1 MVMIEDKIYDCIVIG
16 GGHAGIEAANAS
28 AVLGAKT
35 LLITIRFDT
44 IGELSCNPSIGG
56 IGKGQLTREID
67 ALGGVMGLAIDKTG
81 IQFRLLNRS
90 KGPAVQ
96 SPRAQADKIAYK
108 KFTQDY
114 LSSLENLE
122 IVEGNAAEILTENNQ
137 VCGVKTTDGRKFR
150 GKSAVIT
157 AGTFLRGLMHI
168 GEERIPGG
176 RRGEPPANDLSDNLR
191 ALGLTVERLKTG
203 TPVRVDAST
212 VDYTKTERQEGDEFP
227 QPFSFMNDK
236 IEQEQVPCWITYT
249 NPAVH
254 KLLKDNLERAPL
266 YSGQIISTGPRY
278 CPSIETKILRFPDK
292 DNHQIFIEPE
302 TADQMTMYPN
312 GISTSVPRD
321 VQENMLKLIPGLE
334 NSKIVHYAYAIEYDY
349 CPSTQLKINFETKKI
364 SGLFLAG
371 QVCGTSGYEEAG
383 AQGLYAGVN
392 AVRKVRRQEPFVL
405 GRNQA
410 YIGVMVDDLLTKEIT
425 EPYRMFTSR
434 AEYRLTLRADNADRR
449 LTPLGRE
456 IGTVCNARWQRFEEK
471 MRCITEIEDYLK
483 TTRSQGASLWQQLQ
497 QPQNPLREN
506 IQSDEF
512 IKSICPRADVLD
524 AVVIDAK
531 YEGYL
536 EKQEKLVKSLTNLE
550 KIKLP
555 ETIDYF
561 TVPHLRFEAKE
572 RLTEIK
578 PYNLGQASRI
588 GGITPS
594 DITVL
599 QVHLKRE
606 KNKA

>member
-1 MVMIEDKIYDCIVIG
+1 MVMIEDKVYDCIVIG